1 MSSQFRNKLQN
12 VPYDP
17 GFKYT
22 FYSDETKILQSDYL
36 EKIHDPANNASFSSL
51 IKQGVFWLDVFHP
64 NNFDMNY
71 LAKVHK
77 VLLTLLSHIL
87 F

>member
-1 MSSQFRNKLQN
+1 MSANFRNKLLN
-12 VPYDP
+12 NNYEG

-22 FYSDETKILQSDYL
+22 FYSDETRILQSDYL
-36 EKIHDPANNASFSSL
+36 EKIYDPLSNCSFSSL

-71 LAKVHK
+71 LSKVR
-77 VLLTLLSHIL
+77 IREMI
-87 F
+87 